1 VVVLGDGPALAPAA
15 VERVAAA
22 WRESGTP
29 VVAASYGG
37 ARGHPLLL
45 ARAAWADIP
54 DEGLRGRDVLLVPC
68 DDLGH
73 PGDVDRPE
81 DLPSRDV
88 FEA

>member
-1 VVVLGDGPALAPAA
+1 MGEPKRVEAPAA
-15 VERVAAA
+15 VERVTAA

-45 ARAAWADIP
+45 SRAAWEDIP
-54 DEGLRGRDVLLVPC
+54 DEGLRARYVRLVPC

-73 PGDVDRPE
+73 PGDVDRPA
-81 DLPSRDV
+81 DLP
-88 FEA
+88 